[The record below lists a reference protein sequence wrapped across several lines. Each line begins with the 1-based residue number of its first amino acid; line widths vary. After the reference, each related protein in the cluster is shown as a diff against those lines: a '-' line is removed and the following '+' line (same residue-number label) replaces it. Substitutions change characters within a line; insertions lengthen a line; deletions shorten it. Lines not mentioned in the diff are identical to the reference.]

1 MNIVPPGTPSP
12 TEGHPQQQQGHP
24 AQPQMPLI
32 HQTLFNESVRQ
43 DFFRR
48 LTRYKKNYGHCHVPI
63 KYITDPELGKW
74 TRAVRT
80 LDKYAVPPHFRSQL
94 ESIGF
99 YDPPPPPKN
108 HKTAPRPFQRT
119 SATLERQWK
128 EMFQRV
134 VKFKEIHGHCQVPFH
149 YKEDPKLGYWVKNQR
164 FKKDRLTQARH
175 DKLEEIGFEWE
186 VASKVQNQT
195 WNEMFE
201 RLQKFESSHKHCF
214 VPSRYKEDPKLG
226 SWVHRQRHLKDKLPA
241 DRRAKLD
248 SIGFL

>member
-1 MNIVPPGTPSP
+1 M
-12 TEGHPQQQQGHP
+12 
-24 AQPQMPLI
+24 
-32 HQTLFNESVRQ
+32 
-43 DFFRR
+43 
-48 LTRYKKNYGHCHVPI
+48 
-63 KYITDPELGKW
+63 
-74 TRAVRT
+74 
-80 LDKYAVPPHFRSQL
+80 

-99 YDPPPPPKN
+99 YDPPPPPTDKN
-108 HKTAPRPFQRT
+108 NKTTPRTFQRT

-149 YKEDPKLGYWVKNQR
+149 YKQDPKLGYWVKNQR

-201 RLQKFESSHKHCF
+201 RLQKFETSHKHCF
-214 VPSRYKEDPKLG
+214 VPTTS
-226 SWVHRQRHLKDKLPA
+226 
-241 DRRAKLD
+241 
-248 SIGFL
+248 